1 MPYIGTQP
9 KDVRS
14 FGKVQFD
21 FTATQGQTAFTGADD
36 DGKTLGFTEGQIQ
49 VYVNGI
55 LMDAS
60 DYTTSNTNTVTLVS
74 AANLNDIITVVALQ
88 TDIPNS
94 DYVPISGGTFT
105 GDVNFSS
112 DVAIGT
118 SSPDVPLQVHSD
130 ALGGNAGD
138 DQQLFRLHSPDAS
151 NNTTYRFLNYRYTA
165 GSSHSSS
172 ELRIQRH
179 VDVTNQGYI
188 GFRDGATT
196 FGYDTTERMRIDN
209 VGRVTMPYQPAFNA
223 YRTDGGQTTTA
234 GSTFA
239 FNVTGMNIGGHYS
252 TSTYRFTA
260 PVAGVYHF
268 SAGVYRNSSGE
279 RWGFAKNGT
288 HPRQQIGFVA
298 QTVSERQNSVSLTD
312 YLNAGDYVTV
322 REWSGQSYL
331 WWGSHSWFSGFLV
344 G

>member
-14 FGKVQFD
+14 FGKAQFD

-60 DYTTSNTNTVTLVS
+60 DYTTSNANTVTLVS

-94 DYVPISGGTFT
+94 DYVPISGGTFSGNLIVDGSVT
-105 GDVNFSS
+105 LNPSS
-112 DVAIGT
+112 GVSVT
-118 SSPDVPLQVHSD
+118 
-130 ALGGNAGD
+130 
-138 DQQLFRLHSPDAS
+138 R
-151 NNTTYRFLNYRYTA
+151 
-165 GSSHSSS
+165 GSSHSNAYEGGRVTLKSGS
-172 ELRIQRH
+172 GYTKQYGLDTYFENFRIFKEN
-179 VDVTNQGYI
+179 D
-188 GFRDGATT
+188 DGTGGVVR
-196 FGYDTTERMRIDN
+196 FEIDTE
-209 VGRVTMPYQPAFNA
+209 GRVTMPYQPAFNA
-223 YRTDGGQTTTA
+223 FRTDGGQTAAA

-239 FNVTGMNIGGHYS
+239 FNAVGLNTGSHYS

-260 PVAGVYHF
+260 PVNGVYHF

-288 HPRQQIGFVA
+288 YFRSNIPFVA
-298 QTVSERQNSVSLTD
+298 QTVGERASSLSMTE
-312 YLNAGDYVTV
+312 YLTAGDYVTV
-322 REWSGQSYL
+322 REWSGQSYA
-331 WWGSHSWFSGFLV
+331 WWGSHSWFSGYLI